1 MHVARPSAS
10 VSSRSS
16 VGAVSREPVQGVA
29 LLCPPA
35 VARPSLRP
43 PSVRVCRKDAAVVT
57 VATQCLTTLSWAVWP
72 RCPPAKTFLFFAGGW
87 IRVSLLSTSH
97 SLCPTHLAATV
108 SPVAACT
115 SAQRSPSPPSRR
127 GLRRGSSLDPPSSAW
142 WGRLFTPR
150 ALTPG
155 SGKTSAVSASH
166 QDDELSLGRLEMPGG
181 LVQPITGPYSQSGF
195 R

>member
-1 MHVARPSAS
+1 MLSSNCLDLDPPSSAWWGPSVHSPRLLHGVMHVARPSAS

-29 LLCPPA
+29 LFCPPA

-43 PSVRVCRKDAAVVT
+43 PTVRVRRKDAAVVT

-72 RCPPAKTFLFFAGGW
+72 RCPPAKTFFVFAGW

-115 SAQRSPSPPSRR
+115 SAQRSPSPPNSRR
-127 GLRRGSSLDPPSSAW
+127 GLRRGSSKILGIALALRDTFS
-142 WGRLFTPR
+142 PR
-150 ALTPG
+150 FR
-155 SGKTSAVSASH
+155 AVKW
-166 QDDELSLGRLEMPGG
+166 E
-181 LVQPITGPYSQSGF
+181 
-195 R
+195 